1 MRQVGHASRD
11 TWAVP
16 NDAGAEG
23 GPGRGIRLFVGA
35 FLALFLVSGLI
46 GVEAWPLT
54 GWSLYSRL
62 RHGEGWAWQVLA
74 VGPDGVERAVDLQ
87 QLPAAYLGV
96 SYFLGGFAGRPPAE
110 KESTCLALGT
120 AARALYPDTVGV
132 AVDRVR
138 YRIRPD
144 PGAPP
149 DPPGAGRVR
158 NHQCRLA

>member
-1 MRQVGHASRD
+1 MS
-11 TWAVP
+11 
-16 NDAGAEG
+16 NEAGADD
-23 GPGRGIRLFVGA
+23 GPGRGVRLFVGA

-74 VGPDGVERAVDLQ
+74 GGADGTERVVDLQ
-87 QLPAAYLGV
+87 RLPAGYHGV

-110 KESTCLALGT
+110 RESACLGLGA
-120 AARALYPDTVGV
+120 AARTQYPDAIGV

-138 YRIRPD
+138 YRIRP
-144 PGAPP
+144 APDDAP
-149 DPPGAGRVR
+149 DPAGRVR
-158 NHQCRLA
+158 DHECRLD